1 MEVHYDNKIDMLYI
15 RLDER
20 KQKVTNKRI
29 TDEIVL
35 DIGKNGKIIAIE
47 ILDASKRLSIK
58 KVFPVKIEGAS
69 GFIPKPR

>member
-58 KVFPVKIEGAS
+58 KIFPAKIEKGP
-69 GFIPKPR
+69 GLMQKPR